1 MPLIDETRV
10 ALDEMLTDVE
20 PLDGQLSGIALEYC

>member
-10 ALDEMLTDVE
+10 APDEMLAVVE
-20 PLDGQLSGIALEYC
+20 PLGGQLSGIALECC